1 MNADQTTRT
10 GSHSDPHLL
19 VLKSPGNSQRA
30 GARRRSPGQDGP
42 VTMGTYPDG
51 ETWIQLCIVGEG
63 VLGQVV
69 AQEKTTHLPASCRSC
84 RGVRHWTDAH
94 LPHGA
99 LRRESVE
106 QVETAGEDLVT

>member
-1 MNADQTTRT
+1 MNADPTTRT

-30 GARRRSPGQDGP
+30 GARRKSPGQGGP
-42 VTMGTYPDG
+42 VTMETYPDG

-69 AQEKTTHLPASCRSC
+69 AQEKTTHWKKQDKQYTGTRYSTVP
-84 RGVRHWTDAH
+84 GYIEHT
-94 LPHGA
+94 
-99 LRRESVE
+99 
-106 QVETAGEDLVT
+106 